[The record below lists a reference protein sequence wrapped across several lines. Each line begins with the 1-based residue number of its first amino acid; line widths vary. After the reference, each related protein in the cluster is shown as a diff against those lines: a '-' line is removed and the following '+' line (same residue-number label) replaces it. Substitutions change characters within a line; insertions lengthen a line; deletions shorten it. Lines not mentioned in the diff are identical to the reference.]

1 MQQAFDEQSIIE
13 SQLNSSTINSNTTLD
28 RRKQKLSIY
37 LVYLDGSRDKK
48 GNSSDHSILF
58 LHKSGRNQENVFNI

>member
-1 MQQAFDEQSIIE
+1 MQRALNKQSIIE
-13 SQLNSSTINSNTTLD
+13 WQLNSSTINSNTMD

-48 GNSSDHSILF
+48 GNSSNHSILF
-58 LHKSGRNQENVFNI
+58 LHKSGRTQENVFNI